1 MTIANLS
8 STQMRI
14 FAHIKMLLDKM
25 EPLPDERSSL
35 SLHDIDSDTDDEEID
50 YRVTCFFFS
59 ACTEFYT
66 DL

>member
-1 MTIANLS
+1 
-8 STQMRI
+8 
-14 FAHIKMLLDKM
+14 MLLDKM

-66 DL
+66 DLSIDKYFEI

>member
-1 MTIANLS
+1 
-8 STQMRI
+8 
-14 FAHIKMLLDKM
+14 MLLYKM
-25 EPLPDERSSL
+25 EPLPDE
-35 SLHDIDSDTDDEEID
+35 SLHDIDRDTDDEEID

>member
-1 MTIANLS
+1 
-8 STQMRI
+8 MRI

-50 YRVTCFFFS
+50 YRVTFSFFLRAPNS
-59 ACTEFYT
+59 TQIYR
-66 DL
+66 